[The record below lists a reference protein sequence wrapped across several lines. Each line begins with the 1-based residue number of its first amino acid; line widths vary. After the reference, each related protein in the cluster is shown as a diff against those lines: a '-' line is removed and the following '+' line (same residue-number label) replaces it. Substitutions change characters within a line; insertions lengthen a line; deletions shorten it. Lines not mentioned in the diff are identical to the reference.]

1 MARFYDHP
9 TGKLHF
15 AAMAGGHG
23 GGATSEYDAPA
34 TSADIAAHPQ
44 AHGRYI
50 CEKAAAQKA
59 DEQSAA
65 KAELREELDGLQKT
79 VGTLTDGE

>member
-50 CEKAAAQKA
+50 REKAAAQKA
-59 DEQSAA
+59 DERNLTACKNRSA
-65 KAELREELDGLQKT
+65 R
-79 VGTLTDGE
+79 